1 MTCGERPS
9 LLFSGSCRPSGWEL
23 DPVFAMR
30 VMHREAFC
38 YTVGRYLKSGN
49 LLRYHAKAAMVRDG
63 LLPCP
68 SRKAEFG
75 AQGITACNG

>member
-1 MTCGERPS
+1 LDRCHDLWGKALIVVLRFLS
-9 LLFSGSCRPSGWEL
+9 PSGWEL

-75 AQGITACNG
+75 A